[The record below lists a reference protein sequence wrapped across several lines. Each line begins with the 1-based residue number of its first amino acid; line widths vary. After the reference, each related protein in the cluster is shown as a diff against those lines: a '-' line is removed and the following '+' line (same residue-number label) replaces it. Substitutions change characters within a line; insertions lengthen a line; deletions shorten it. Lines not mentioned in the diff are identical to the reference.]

1 MTLEDTATTILL
13 VSPRGI
19 THDALRALLN
29 SQPNVEIVGSA
40 NGGISAFVKF
50 LQNEAQLLVVD
61 SGFPLE
67 EVVALIRRVKTT
79 EPKTR
84 CLALTVNRNDHTA
97 LVTAGADVV
106 LPRNSS
112 SRKFAEAIAPLR
124 QEA

>member
-1 MTLEDTATTILL
+1 MTLEDSATTILL

-40 NGGISAFVKF
+40 NNGISAFVKF
-50 LQNEAQLLVVD
+50 LQNEAQLVVVD
-61 SGFPLE
+61 SGLPLE

-84 CLALTVNRNDHTA
+84 CLALTMNRNDHTA
-97 LVTAGADVV
+97 LMTAGADVV

-112 SRKFAEAIAPLR
+112 SRKFAETIAPLC
-124 QEA
+124 QQA